1 MSIDDRLKRV
11 RGVVVERLGDWR
23 DAKLGTLA
31 LSPPGPDQVLI
42 ECEASALNAHD
53 LLVAEGNYQ
62 VKPPTP
68 YFPGGD
74 LVGRVAALGSSVTG
88 FAVGQRVAASV
99 FRGAF
104 AELVLASASRTYPV
118 PDDIDPVKAA
128 SCATVFATVAVA
140 LTIKGDLQAGERVL
154 ITGASGGVGIAAI
167 QYAGTIG
174 AEIVALVSS
183 GEKERVARRAGA
195 RHVLRLDHMQDPRDD
210 MRDALNRAG
219 LDGVDVVLDV
229 IGGDVFGGSIRCLNP
244 GGRMLVVGFA
254 SGQIPEIKANYLLL
268 KDITVIGS
276 ALESGFQRHGPMLYD
291 IMVRIYEAVA
301 RGELDPFVSEI
312 YPFEQFH
319 QAAERIAN
327 RTATGKIVL
336 LPNPPT

>member
-1 MSIDDRLKRV
+1 MSIEDRLKQV
-11 RGVVVERLGDWR
+11 RGIVVERLGDWR
-23 DAKLGTLA
+23 EARLGTLA
-31 LSPPGPDQVLI
+31 VSPPGPDQILI

-53 LLVAEGNYQ
+53 LLAADGNYQ

-74 LVGRVAALGSSVTG
+74 LVGTIAAVGSSVTG

-118 PDDIDPVKAA
+118 PGDIDLVKAA

-140 LTIKGDLQAGERVL
+140 LTIKADLQAGERVL

-174 AEIVALVSS
+174 AEIAALVSS
-183 GEKERVARRAGA
+183 GEKERVARLAGA
-195 RHVLRLDHMQDPRDD
+195 HHVLRLDRMAHPKDD
-210 MRDALNRAG
+210 MRAALNGAG

-229 IGGDVFGGSIRCLNP
+229 IGGEVFDGALRCLSP
-244 GGRMLVVGFA
+244 SGRMLVVGFA
-254 SGQIPEIKANYLLL
+254 SGQIPEVKAHYILL
-268 KDITVIGS
+268 KDISVIGS
-276 ALESGFQRHGPMLYD
+276 ALESGFQRDGPRLYD
-291 IMVRIYEAVA
+291 IMVGIFEAVA
-301 RGELDPFVSEI
+301 RGDIDPFVSAI
-312 YPFEQFH
+312 FPFEQFH
-319 QAAERIAN
+319 QAAERIAK

-336 LPNPPT
+336 LPRMPD